1 MGASGP
7 GGSGPISNGPD
18 PAMLQQLRMASAL
31 QAAQRMRPPTSLYAP
46 TQRPGE
52 PITAGMS
59 LGPGPGPEVTRTGDR
74 VARTY
79 RLIADITGDPKFSQL
94 ADLAAARGR

>member
-1 MGASGP
+1 
-7 GGSGPISNGPD
+7 
-18 PAMLQQLRMASAL
+18 MLQQLRMAAAM

-52 PITAGMS
+52 PITAGMPI
-59 LGPGPGPEVTRTGDR
+59 GPGPGPEVTRTGNR

-79 RLIADITGDPKFSQL
+79 RLIADITGDPKFQEL
-94 ADLAAARGR
+94 ADLAAVKGR